1 MKMRTFVCLVAVLF
15 LSAAVQFRAL
25 AQVSP
30 EEEAVLEEEFIRS
43 KAENGESHASGN
55 RDDLGPV
62 ILGNPTQSVVAIRV
76 GIFYSYTTTGA
87 YSEFSTLNHPLVRI
101 GNTEGF
107 AYVIDQST
115 GLQIDAIQP
124 GQTVEVSY
132 TNAAG
137 YSVTGPAGTQIVA
150 GPVRVMPELPTNYFR
165 IESIRRSNP
174 LVSGSP
180 QTIPLYRGAMEV
192 SRGASTL
199 ANRVNLMNIIEVE
212 SYVRGVVA
220 NESIASFNME
230 ALKAQ
235 ATAARGYAI
244 ANLGNYIARGYP
256 FDIVD
261 SSSSQVY
268 RGVISEH
275 SRAVQATNE
284 TRGIVASYNGRIISA
299 LYSSSFGGYSDSN
312 HWIFNSPASQLPG
325 PNVTPY
331 LTGIYDGEGTAPDLT
346 TDAGRQAFWTVAN
359 TAYSYDMCGRVNNRF
374 ARWRITIPASDIK
387 TRLTPARIVVINGDT
402 TGNITGMEVIQ
413 RMTGS
418 NRIARIRITL
428 TSGVVEVRGWDNLRN
443 VIGRTRSGGTSS
455 VAPCTGTAIAA
466 NFTLTNPAMMETVMN
481 ADGTVNSVISTGGGW
496 GHNVG
501 MSQYGSHGRGLAGQ
515 TYLQIL
521 KAYYQGVDVGSYP
534 ITIGRDPGTG
544 PPTLFQTF
552 YAHPNAQAT
561 LVVRST
567 PDLKKLVVHV
577 NDYDFMI
584 SGEDLADGLFTL
596 DITPYIVQG
605 VNTIR
610 YNPVGGEGG
619 ATVNVNLN

>member
-1 MKMRTFVCLVAVLF
+1 MKLRAFVCLVGILF
-15 LSAAVQFRAL
+15 ASMIFGITAL
-25 AQVSP
+25 GQTTP
-30 EEEAVLEEEFIRS
+30 EEVEVLTEEFIRS

-62 ILGNPTQSVVAIRV
+62 ILGNPTQAVVAIRV
-76 GIFYSYTTTGA
+76 GIYYSYTASGA
-87 YSEFSTLNHPLVRI
+87 YSEFASLNHPLVRVS
-101 GNTEGF
+101 NTEGY

-115 GLQIDAIQP
+115 GEQIDFISP
-124 GQTVEVSY
+124 GQIVEVSY

-137 YSVTGPAGTQIVA
+137 YSVITPNGTFIVA
-150 GPVRVMPELPTNYFR
+150 GPVRFMPELPTNYFR

-180 QTIPLYRGAMEV
+180 QTVPLYRGAIEV
-192 SRGASTL
+192 SRGSST
-199 ANRVNLMNIIEVE
+199 ATDRVNLMNILEVE
-212 SYVRGVVA
+212 NYVRGVVA
-220 NESIASFNME
+220 NESIASFHME

-244 ANLGNYIARGYP
+244 ANIGNYIARGYP

-275 SRAVQATNE
+275 VRAVQATEE
-284 TRGIVASYNGRIISA
+284 TRGLVASYNGRIISA

-312 HWIFNSPASQLPG
+312 HWIFNSPSSQLPG
-325 PNVTPY
+325 TNITPY

-359 TAYSYDMCGRVNNRF
+359 TAYAYDMCGRVGNRF

-387 TRLTPARIVVINGDT
+387 ARLTASRIVVIS
-402 TGNITGMEVIQ
+402 GNTSGSITGIEVIQ
-413 RMTGS
+413 RMDGS

-443 VIGRTRSGGTSS
+443 VIGRTRSVGTSP
-455 VAPCTGTAIAA
+455 VAPCTGTPIAV
-466 NFTLTNPAMMETVMN
+466 NFTLTNPAIIEPVMN
-481 ADGTVNSVISTGGGW
+481 GDGTLNSLISTGGGW

-515 TYLQIL
+515 NFLQIL

-552 YAHPNAQAT
+552 YAPNAQGE
-561 LVVRST
+561 LVVRATSE
-567 PDLKKLVVHV
+567 LKKLVVHV
-577 NDYDFMI
+577 NDYDFVI
-584 SGEDLADGLFTL
+584 TGDQLESGLFTM
-596 DITPYIVQG
+596 DISPYLVQG
-605 VNTIR
+605 VNTIQ
-610 YNPVGGEGG
+610 YNPVGRYGE
-619 ATVNVNLN
+619 ATVNVNVY